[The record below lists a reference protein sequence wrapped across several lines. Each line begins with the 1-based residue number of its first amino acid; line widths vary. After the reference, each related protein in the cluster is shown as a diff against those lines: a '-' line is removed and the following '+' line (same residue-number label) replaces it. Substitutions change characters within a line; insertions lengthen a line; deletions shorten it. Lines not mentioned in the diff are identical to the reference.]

1 MFERGRGGVYHKR
14 GVYHKGGEV
23 VKLGNTPVPL
33 LNTMLFPTVSKLTS
47 DINLNSTSM
56 YVFVLAAQ

>member
-1 MFERGRGGVYHKR
+1 MFERGRGGVYHK
-14 GVYHKGGEV
+14 GGEA
-23 VKLGNTPVPL
+23 VKLGNTPVLL